1 MDSSQKERAVVSY
14 DYIVIGGGSAGCVAA
29 WRLTQEFGAKVLLLE
44 AGGPD
49 DGWLLR
55 IPAGFV
61 KLLSSKK
68 YMSHHETV
76 PQPQLDGRVLTI
88 PQGRVLG
95 GGSSINAQ
103 AYMRGRIADYDAW
116 GELAGSEAWSWEK
129 ILPHFKALEGNQRF
143 NDELHGIDGPLKVG
157 SGGFVCDMTHMFVR
171 AVQGMG
177 VPFRA
182 DFNNGSP
189 GGVGYLQITGTPGR
203 RCSAVDAFLR
213 PVMDNP
219 NLHLRTHAHVT
230 KIIVQNGRA
239 MGVEFI
245 HDGKIE
251 SAHVDGEV
259 LVAGGAFVS
268 PKLLMLSGI
277 GPADHLRSLGIEV
290 KVDLPGV
297 GQNLQDH
304 PGSPVVASTNGN
316 YGHFGHDRGLKM
328 VLNGIEYVLFRRGR
342 ITSTG
347 VEACSFHVPEDGTGD
362 PVMQVYCVPTTSY
375 AGDVPAVDGVTLHT
389 VLLRPRSVG
398 WVKLRSADPN
408 DMPLVHPNYL
418 EHPDDMRH
426 HVAGVRAVREIM
438 RSRPLADVIVDELL
452 PGPQATSDED
462 IAAHLRRTART
473 DFHPVGTCRMGR
485 SGDPATV
492 VGPDLAVQGVM
503 GLRVIDAS
511 IMPKLVSAN
520 TNAPTM
526 AIADRAIS
534 LVRGVERVATGA
546 TAARA

>member
-1 MDSSQKERAVVSY
+1 MSY

-29 WRLTQEFGAKVLLLE
+29 WRLTQEFGARVLLLE

-49 DGWLLR
+49 GNWLLK

-61 KLLSSKK
+61 KLLSNAK
-68 YMSHHETV
+68 YVAHHETV
-76 PQPQLDGRVLTI
+76 PQPQLDNRKLTI

-103 AYMRGRIADYDAW
+103 AYMRGRIQDYDQW
-116 GELAGSEAWSWEK
+116 GEACGSDLWSWAK

-143 NDELHGIDGPLKVG
+143 NNAHHGIDGPLKVG
-157 SGGFVCDMTHMFVR
+157 SGGFVCEMTNIFLR
-171 AVQGMG
+171 TAQGMG
-177 VPFRA
+177 LPFRH
-182 DFNNGSP
+182 DFNDGAP

-213 PVMDNP
+213 PVMQNP
-219 NLHLRTHAHVT
+219 RLHLRTQAQVSR
-230 KIIVQNGRA
+230 ILVENGRTV
-239 MGVEFI
+239 GVEYR
-245 HDGKIE
+245 HEGKTQT
-251 SAHVDGEV
+251 AHADGEV
-259 LVAGGAFVS
+259 LLAAGAFVS
-268 PKLLMLSGI
+268 PQLLMLSGI
-277 GPADHLRSLGIEV
+277 GPADQLKEHGIAV

-304 PGSPVVASTNGN
+304 PGSPVVASTNGD
-316 YGHFGHDRGLKM
+316 YGHYGQDRGLKM
-328 VLNGIEYVLFRRGR
+328 ALNGLEYVLFQRGR

-347 VEACSFHVPEDGTGD
+347 VESCSFHVPEDGTGD

-375 AGDVPAVDGVTLHT
+375 AGDVPDVDGVTLHT
-389 VLLRPRSVG
+389 VLLRPRSAG
-398 WVKLRSADPN
+398 WVKLRSADPG

-418 EHPDDMRH
+418 EHPDDLRH
-426 HVAGVRAVREIM
+426 HIAGVKIVREMM
-438 RSRPLADVIVDELL
+438 RTRPLADVIKDELL
-452 PGPQATSDED
+452 PGPRAVSDED

-485 SGDPATV
+485 PGAPDTV
-492 VGPDLAVQGVM
+492 VGPDLAVQGVD

-534 LVRGVERVATGA
+534 IMRGVERA
-546 TAARA
+546 